1 MVDLQ
6 CVDVSE
12 QRVAVGNGVSVP
24 ASWTAVM
31 RGEPDVPGEIQ
42 VHAVYSPE
50 LRRVVAGEVRVTRGD
65 EKDEVTSVTL
75 REVRVQYALQASGL
89 RVSTVAEPGERDVS
103 GGEYILRMRERGER
117 TNEQTM
123 ADAVR
128 LYQLAY
134 TINLPPLRMVSDN
147 LGVSQSTA
155 TRLMSRVRGDD
166 RRPQRRHA
174 PGPYTGPAGPSSGG
188 PSIF

>member
-1 MVDLQ
+1 M
-6 CVDVSE
+6 
-12 QRVAVGNGVSVP
+12 
-24 ASWTAVM
+24 
-31 RGEPDVPGEIQ
+31 
-42 VHAVYSPE
+42 
-50 LRRVVAGEVRVTRGD
+50 
-65 EKDEVTSVTL
+65 
-75 REVRVQYALQASGL
+75 
-89 RVSTVAEPGERDVS
+89 STVAEPGERDVS
-103 GGEYILRMRERGER
+103 GGEYVLRMRERGER

-134 TINLPPLRMVSDN
+134 TIILPPLRMVSDN

-174 PGPYTGPAGPSSGG
+174 PGPHTGPAGPSSGG